1 MTPELIFGLVG
12 LLIGILSVG
21 AALAWL
27 IVAGQASLRRDLGE
41 RMGMLDTRM
50 SSMESRMTAM
60 EARMSSMETRLT
72 AVETGLVAVQA
83 HLSAVEARNSTME
96 RELGRTQGL
105 IDGLRATPTSATTAD

>member
-1 MTPELIFGLVG
+1 MTPEMIFGLVG

-41 RMGMLDTRM
+41 RMGMLDARMSAMENRM
-50 SSMESRMTAM
+50 SS
-60 EARMSSMETRLT
+60 
-72 AVETGLVAVQA
+72 V
-83 HLSAVEARNSTME
+83 E

-105 IDGLRATPTSATTAD
+105 VHGLRAALTSGKQTD

>member
-50 SSMESRMTAM
+50 SSMETRMASMESRMA
-60 EARMSSMETRLT
+60 SMETRLT
-72 AVETGLVAVQA
+72 AVETGLAAVQA
-83 HLSAVEARNSTME
+83 HLV
-96 RELGRTQGL
+96 GG
-105 IDGLRATPTSATTAD
+105 